1 MTSRRISTAS
11 LEFDQI
17 KQNLKEFLKG
27 QSQFSDYDFDGSNM
41 SVLLDVLAFNTH
53 YNALYTNMALNEV
66 YLDSASRRD
75 SVVSLAAGLGY
86 TPRSHRA
93 SRAVVSFTLAGVNDP
108 PAFATIPKGTS
119 FYGTKDSVRYTFYTI
134 KEYTAPRNTNN
145 EYEFT
150 DVEVYE
156 GAIVNTA
163 FEYTE
168 KNVFELP
175 NKNIDTTTMQ
185 VRVQANPTT
194 TNYATFYLSTD
205 LSTVDADSNVY
216 FMRET
221 GNETYQ
227 ISFGDGNFG
236 VKLLPGNVI
245 NVEYVV
251 CSGEDPNGV
260 RTLSYA
266 GDAILGGSVEGVS
279 VTVPASGGRYPETVD
294 EIRFNAPNFYAAQN
308 RAVTS
313 TDFESIIMS
322 KVPAIEEV
330 SVWGGENNYPPV
342 YGKVFISAKTASGRD
357 LTYAEQQ
364 DIINYT
370 LNKYKVVSV
379 IPEFVSPAYIEVEA
393 NVVAYY
399 DASMTTKDPET
410 LRSEII
416 DVLLSYNESDLQR
429 FNKILRRSVISRLV
443 ENVDPSII
451 SCVPRFKMRRAID
464 TVYGVAHNYKINVG
478 NPFTPGT
485 LLTSGFFVDS
495 TSKVH
500 YIDDDGLGA
509 LRIFTV
515 VDGVRSEERTI
526 GTVDY
531 SAGYFEI
538 NNLRITRLNSNQF
551 TLAVTPSSA
560 DVASINNQIVSLDD
574 SLLSVSIVAD
584 ETSQGRALTGNKF
597 QFTPSNI

>member
-194 TNYATFYLSTD
+194 TNYATFYLSTMGR
-205 LSTVDADSNVY
+205 A
-216 FMRET
+216 F
-221 GNETYQ
+221 
-227 ISFGDGNFG
+227 FGCCF
-236 VKLLPGNVI
+236 LL
-245 NVEYVV
+245 
-251 CSGEDPNGV
+251 
-260 RTLSYA
+260 L
-266 GDAILGGSVEGVS
+266 
-279 VTVPASGGRYPETVD
+279 
-294 EIRFNAPNFYAAQN
+294 
-308 RAVTS
+308 
-313 TDFESIIMS
+313 
-322 KVPAIEEV
+322 
-330 SVWGGENNYPPV
+330 
-342 YGKVFISAKTASGRD
+342 
-357 LTYAEQQ
+357 
-364 DIINYT
+364 
-370 LNKYKVVSV
+370 
-379 IPEFVSPAYIEVEA
+379 
-393 NVVAYY
+393 
-399 DASMTTKDPET
+399 
-410 LRSEII
+410 
-416 DVLLSYNESDLQR
+416 VLLLATFLNCT
-429 FNKILRRSVISRLV
+429 IHH
-443 ENVDPSII
+443 DP
-451 SCVPRFKMRRAID
+451 
-464 TVYGVAHNYKINVG
+464 
-478 NPFTPGT
+478 
-485 LLTSGFFVDS
+485 
-495 TSKVH
+495 
-500 YIDDDGLGA
+500 
-509 LRIFTV
+509 
-515 VDGVRSEERTI
+515 
-526 GTVDY
+526 
-531 SAGYFEI
+531 
-538 NNLRITRLNSNQF
+538 
-551 TLAVTPSSA
+551 
-560 DVASINNQIVSLDD
+560 
-574 SLLSVSIVAD
+574 
-584 ETSQGRALTGNKF
+584 
-597 QFTPSNI
+597 

>member
-1 MTSRRISTAS
+1 MTSRRINTSS

-86 TPRSHRA
+86 TPRSHRSA
-93 SRAVVSFTLAGVNDP
+93 RVVVDFVLAGVVDP
-108 PAFATIPKGTS
+108 PSFVTLPKGTP
-119 FYGTKDSVRYTFYTI
+119 FYGTKDSVRYTFYTLQD
-134 KEYTAPRNTNN
+134 YTAPINASN
-145 EYEFT
+145 EYTF
-150 DVEVYE
+150 E
-156 GAIVNTA
+156 GIELFEGSIVNTS

-168 KNVFELP
+168 KNAFEIP
-175 NKNIDTTTMQ
+175 NSNIDTSTLT
-185 VRVQANPTT
+185 VRIQDNPTS
-194 TNYATFYLSTD
+194 TNFRVFSLSTD
-205 LSTVDADSNVY
+205 ISTVDADSNVY

-236 VKLLPGNVI
+236 VALVTGNVI

-260 RTLSYA
+260 RTISYA
-266 GDAILGGSVEGVS
+266 GGAILGGSVEAL
-279 VTVPASGGRYPETVD
+279 TVKQSAAGGRFPETTD
-294 EIRFNAPNFYAAQN
+294 EIRFNAPNYYSTQN

-313 TDFESIIMS
+313 TDYEAIILS

-330 SVWGGENNYPPV
+330 AVWGGENNYPPV

-364 DIINYT
+364 DIVNYT
-370 LNKYKVVSV
+370 LNQYKVVSV

-393 NVVAYY
+393 NIVAYY
-399 DASMTTKDPET
+399 DPALTTKQANT
-410 LRSEII
+410 IKSEII
-416 DVLLSYNESDLQR
+416 ATVENYNDTNLGK
-429 FNKILRRSVISRLV
+429 FNKILRRSVLSRIV
-443 ENVDPSII
+443 ENVDQSII
-451 SCVPRFKMRRAID
+451 SCVPRLKMRRTID
-464 TVYGVAHNYKINVG
+464 PVYGVAHNYKISVG
-478 NPFTPGT
+478 NPFSAGT
-485 LLTSGFFVDS
+485 ILTSGFFVDS
-495 TSKVH
+495 SSKVY
-500 YIDDDGLGA
+500 YIDDDGKGI

-515 VDGVRSEERTI
+515 IDGIRSEERVI
-526 GTVDY
+526 GSVDY
-531 SAGYFEI
+531 SQGYFEI
-538 NNLRITRLNSNQF
+538 NNLKITRLNSNQF

-560 DVASINNQIVSLDD
+560 DIASLNNQIVSMDIN
-574 SLLSVSIVAD
+574 LLSVSVVVD
-584 ETSQGRALTGNKF
+584 ETTQGRALNGNKF
-597 QFTPSNI
+597 QFTSNNI